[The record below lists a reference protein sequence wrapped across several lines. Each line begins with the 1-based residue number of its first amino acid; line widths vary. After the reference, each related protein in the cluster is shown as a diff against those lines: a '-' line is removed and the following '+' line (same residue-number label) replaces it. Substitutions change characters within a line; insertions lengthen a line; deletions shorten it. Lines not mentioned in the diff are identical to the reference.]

1 MAIRRSH
8 QDEHV
13 HVRLRCAI
21 HRALAVL
28 WFGNPTAS
36 MGAKWPLLGVTLMPE
51 LMKGEVWAD
60 AQKLVRGKPRFQ
72 YPIVIE
78 VKADEI
84 RCHVLLDRDIY
95 GTAVGVQYLSYAG
108 KPLHNLGM
116 FTDAFLKFFQHT
128 GYRELDIGI
137 EVNGNFN
144 DSYRWT
150 QSSSGIPQEK
160 LDKKTGKVSPALF
173 PEMVKILLFD
183 LPEVAEE
190 FRHRLVYIDNAACN
204 LRFYD
209 LNATRPVRRICWNYA
224 EVMSTYAEYRA
235 LGHEGAMGKT
245 LDHLYERKR
254 SFNWM
259 KIKPKEFLDG
269 VITGINR
276 AHSLEG
282 VPLDRAGSVAVRFED
297 GSTADCG
304 GLKHAF
310 AAAIYADPSSVIGE
324 WCECERME
332 ADRAGGSRH
341 PIFKRLREAKA

>member
-1 MAIRRSH
+1 MAA
-8 QDEHV
+8 
-13 HVRLRCAI
+13 C
-21 HRALAVL
+21 
-28 WFGNPTAS
+28 
-36 MGAKWPLLGVTLMPE
+36 
-51 LMKGEVWAD
+51 LMKGFTWED
-60 AQKLVRGKPRFQ
+60 AQKLVKGKPRFQ
-72 YPIVIE
+72 YPIVVE
-78 VKADEI
+78 NKADEI
-84 RCHVLLDRDIY
+84 RCRVVYEHSD
-95 GTAVGVQYLSYAG
+95 GVDFIQFLSYAD
-108 KPLHNLGM
+108 KPLHNMGG
-116 FTDAFLKFFQHT
+116 FVAAFVAFFKSSGLT
-128 GYRELDIGI
+128 ELDIGI

-150 QSSSGIPQEK
+150 QSSTGVPQKK
-160 LDKKTGKVSPALF
+160 LDKKTGKVSPALYGS
-173 PEMVKILLFD
+173 MVKIILFD
-183 LPEVAEE
+183 LPECGLP
-190 FRHRLVYIDNAACN
+190 FRVRLGWIDANARLLIA
-204 LRFYD
+204 LG
-209 LNATRPVRRICWNYA
+209 LNATRPVRRVCWNYN
-224 EVMSTYAEYRA
+224 EVMSTYVEYRA

-245 LDHLYERKR
+245 FEHLYERKR

-310 AAAIYADPSSVIGE
+310 AAAIYADPASVIGE

>member
-1 MAIRRSH
+1 MAA
-8 QDEHV
+8 
-13 HVRLRCAI
+13 C
-21 HRALAVL
+21 
-28 WFGNPTAS
+28 
-36 MGAKWPLLGVTLMPE
+36 
-51 LMKGEVWAD
+51 LMKGFTWED
-60 AQKLVRGKPRFQ
+60 AQKLVKGKPRFQ
-72 YPIVIE
+72 YPIVVE
-78 VKADEI
+78 NKADEI
-84 RCHVLLDRDIY
+84 RCQVKLVEYNAGQRCIE
-95 GTAVGVQYLSYAG
+95 YLSYAG
-108 KPLHNLGM
+108 KPLHNLSM
-116 FTDAFLKFFQHT
+116 FTDDFLQFFRHS
-128 GYRELDIGI
+128 GYTELDVGI

-160 LDKKTGKVSPALF
+160 LDKKTGKVSPALDVSMLKF
-173 PEMVKILLFD
+173 IVFDIPE
-183 LPEVAEE
+183 ETEA
-190 FRHRLVYIDNAACN
+190 FRHRVGRIDTAATELECVYDIP
-204 LRFYD
+204 
-209 LNATRPVRRICWNYA
+209 ATRPVRRTCWNYN

-269 VITGINR
+269 IITGINR

-310 AAAIYADPSSVIGE
+310 AAAIYADPASVIGE

>member
-1 MAIRRSH
+1 
-8 QDEHV
+8 
-13 HVRLRCAI
+13 
-21 HRALAVL
+21 
-28 WFGNPTAS
+28 
-36 MGAKWPLLGVTLMPE
+36 MPE
-51 LMKGEVWAD
+51 LMKGETWAD
-60 AQKLVRGKPRFQ
+60 AQKLVRGVPRFQ
-72 YPIVIE
+72 YPIVVE

-84 RCHVLLDRDIY
+84 RCQVILRTEEHGPKLNGEAGNVEVSY
-95 GTAVGVQYLSYAG
+95 VEFLSYAG
-108 KPLHNLGM
+108 KPLHNLSM
-116 FTDAFLKFFQHT
+116 FSDNFLQFFKHS
-128 GYRELDIGI
+128 GYTELDVGI

-150 QSSSGIPQEK
+150 QSSSGIPKEK
-160 LDKKTGKVSPALF
+160 LDKKTGKVAPALDAS
-173 PEMVKILLFD
+173 MVKIILFD
-183 LPEVAEE
+183 LPELHMSFNERITQIDCAAVALQEAG
-190 FRHRLVYIDNAACN
+190 LSAV
-204 LRFYD
+204 
-209 LNATRPVRRICWNYA
+209 RPVRRICWNYN
-224 EVMSTYAEYRA
+224 EVMSTYVEYRA

-310 AAAIYADPSSVIGE
+310 AAAIYADPASVIGE

>member
-1 MAIRRSH
+1 
-8 QDEHV
+8 
-13 HVRLRCAI
+13 
-21 HRALAVL
+21 
-28 WFGNPTAS
+28 
-36 MGAKWPLLGVTLMPE
+36 MPE

-60 AQKLVRGKPRFQ
+60 AQRLVRGVPRFQ
-72 YPIVIE
+72 YPIVVE

-84 RCHVLLDRDIY
+84 RCRVQWQRDVP
-95 GTAVGVQYLSYAG
+95 GGRVAFTSYAD
-108 KPLHNLGM
+108 KPLHNLEH
-116 FTDAFLKFFQHT
+116 FTEAFTYYFRT
-128 GYRELDIGI
+128 CARSGAPTELDVGV

-160 LDKKTGKVSPALF
+160 LDKKTGKVSPALDVS
-173 PEMVKILLFD
+173 MVKFILFD
-183 LPEVAEE
+183 IPESRLPFNIRLATIDTEAGYMRVAG
-190 FRHRLVYIDNAACN
+190 
-204 LRFYD
+204 
-209 LNATRPVRRICWNYA
+209 LNATRPVRRTCWNYN
-224 EVMSTYAEYRA
+224 EVMSTYVEYRA

-310 AAAIYADPSSVIGE
+310 AAAIYADPASVIGE